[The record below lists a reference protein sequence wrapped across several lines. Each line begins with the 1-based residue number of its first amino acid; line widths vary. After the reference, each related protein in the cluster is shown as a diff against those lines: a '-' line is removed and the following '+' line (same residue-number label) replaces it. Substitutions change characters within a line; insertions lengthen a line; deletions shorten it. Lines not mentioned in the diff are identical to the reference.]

1 MGWGVGVV
9 TLNAFPLQSNQGKKV
24 KMISFFLNRILQN
37 IQIKTN
43 PEIFAKKKKKGQN
56 NLQFDGNNY
65 DHHADFLTSSVNK
78 NTQKTTKKQTK
89 SSNIIY
95 LNCPV
100 QIFIFIKQCIYCIA
114 MVADDGEVSREQMK
128 TSR

>member
-1 MGWGVGVV
+1 MLDG
-9 TLNAFPLQSNQGKKV
+9 FPLLSNQGNKNPQNYV
-24 KMISFFLNRILQN
+24 FFLNRILQN

-43 PEIFAKKKKKGQN
+43 PEIFAKKEKKGQN

-65 DHHADFLTSSVNK
+65 HHHHADFLTSSVNK
-78 NTQKTTKKQTK
+78 NTQKTTKKKTK

-100 QIFIFIKQCIYCIA
+100 QIFILHAYT
-114 MVADDGEVSREQMK
+114 V
-128 TSR
+128 